1 MPAYDCIFIDPPAP
15 YYDPRVSDQPIELKV
30 EVPPELEGGTYSNV
44 LNVWHT
50 AYEFTLDFGVM
61 QAVGEPAAGEPL
73 QVPVRV
79 VSRVRI
85 PITLLF
91 EVLKALNTNMTNYEA
106 TFGPIRGPQS
116 PPSQ

>member
-1 MPAYDCIFIDPPAP
+1 MPE
-15 YYDPRVSDQPIELKV
+15 RPIELKID
-30 EVPPELEGGTYSNV
+30 VPPELEGGTYANV

-61 QAVGEPAAGEPL
+61 QQVGEPEDPDAAL

-85 PITLLF
+85 PVTLLF
-91 EVLKALNTNMTNYEA
+91 EVLKALNTNMSGYEA
-106 TFGPIRGPQS
+106 TFGPIRPPE
-116 PPSQ
+116 PPS

>member
-1 MPAYDCIFIDPPAP
+1 MPD
-15 YYDPRVSDQPIELKV
+15 RPIELQLD
-30 EVPPELEGGTYSNV
+30 VPPELEGGTYANV

-61 QAVGEPAAGEPL
+61 QQVGEPEDPDAAV

-85 PITLLF
+85 PVTLLF
-91 EVLKALNTNMTNYEA
+91 EVLKALNTNMTGYES
-106 TFGPIRGPQS
+106 TFGSIRAPEA
-116 PPSQ
+116 PTE

>member
-1 MPAYDCIFIDPPAP
+1 MSE
-15 YYDPRVSDQPIELKV
+15 RPIELKLD
-30 EVPPELEGGTYSNV
+30 VPPELEGGTYANV

-61 QAVGEPAAGEPL
+61 QQVGEPDPEDPDAAL

-85 PITLLF
+85 PVTLLF
-91 EVLKALNTNMTNYEA
+91 EVLKALNTNMTGYES
-106 TFGPIRGPQS
+106 TFGPIRAPQA
-116 PPSQ
+116 PTD

>member
-1 MPAYDCIFIDPPAP
+1 MPE
-15 YYDPRVSDQPIELKV
+15 RPIELQLD
-30 EVPPELEGGTYSNV
+30 VPPELEGGTYANV

-61 QAVGEPAAGEPL
+61 QQVVEPEDAEADAPL

-85 PITLLF
+85 PVTLLF
-91 EVLKALNTNMTNYEA
+91 EVLKALNTNMTGYES
-106 TFGPIRGPQS
+106 TFGSIRAPEA
-116 PPSQ
+116 PTE

>member
-1 MPAYDCIFIDPPAP
+1 MPD
-15 YYDPRVSDQPIELKV
+15 RPIELKI
-30 EVPPELEGGTYSNV
+30 EVPPELEGGTYANV

-61 QAVGEPAAGEPL
+61 QQVGEPEDADSTL

-85 PITLLF
+85 PVALLF
-91 EVLKALNTNMTNYEA
+91 EVLKALNTNMTGYES
-106 TFGPIRGPQS
+106 TFGSIRAPEA
-116 PPSQ
+116 PPE

>member
-1 MPAYDCIFIDPPAP
+1 MAE
-15 YYDPRVSDQPIELKV
+15 RPIELQLD
-30 EVPPELEGGTYSNV
+30 VPPELEGGTYANV

-61 QAVGEPAAGEPL
+61 QQVGEPEDADAAV

-85 PITLLF
+85 PVTLLF
-91 EVLKALNTNMTNYEA
+91 EVLKALNTNMTGYES
-106 TFGPIRGPQS
+106 TFGSIRAPEA
-116 PPSQ
+116 PTE

>member
-1 MPAYDCIFIDPPAP
+1 MPE
-15 YYDPRVSDQPIELKV
+15 RPIELKID
-30 EVPPELEGGTYSNV
+30 VPPELEGGTYANV

-61 QAVGEPAAGEPL
+61 QQVGEQEDSDSAL

-85 PITLLF
+85 PVALLF
-91 EVLKALNTNMTNYEA
+91 EVLKALNTNMSGYEA
-106 TFGPIRGPQS
+106 TFGPIRAPE
-116 PPSQ
+116 PPA

>member
-1 MPAYDCIFIDPPAP
+1 MPE
-15 YYDPRVSDQPIELKV
+15 RPIELKID
-30 EVPPELEGGTYSNV
+30 VPEELEGGTYANV

-61 QAVGEPAAGEPL
+61 QQVGEPEDPEAAL

-85 PITLLF
+85 PVTLLF
-91 EVLKALNTNMTNYEA
+91 EVLKALNTNMTGYES
-106 TFGPIRGPQS
+106 TFGPIRAPQA
-116 PPSQ
+116 PSE

>member
-1 MPAYDCIFIDPPAP
+1 MPD
-15 YYDPRVSDQPIELKV
+15 RPIELKLD
-30 EVPPELEGGTYSNV
+30 VPPELEGGTYANV

-61 QAVGEPAAGEPL
+61 QQVGEPEDPDAAV

-85 PITLLF
+85 PVTLLF
-91 EVLKALNTNMTNYEA
+91 EVLKALNTNMTGYES
-106 TFGPIRGPQS
+106 TFGSIRAPEAPTQ
-116 PPSQ
+116 

>member
-1 MPAYDCIFIDPPAP
+1 MPD
-15 YYDPRVSDQPIELKV
+15 RPIELKLD
-30 EVPPELEGGTYSNV
+30 VPPELEGGTYANV

-61 QAVGEPAAGEPL
+61 QQVGEPEDADAAL

-85 PITLLF
+85 PVTLLF
-91 EVLKALNTNMTNYEA
+91 EVLKALNTNMTGYES
-106 TFGPIRGPQS
+106 TFGSIRAPQA
-116 PPSQ
+116 PPE

>member
-1 MPAYDCIFIDPPAP
+1 MAD
-15 YYDPRVSDQPIELKV
+15 RPIELKID
-30 EVPPELEGGTYSNV
+30 VPPELEGGTYANV

-61 QAVGEPAAGEPL
+61 QQVGEPEDPDAAL

-85 PITLLF
+85 PVALLF
-91 EVLKALNTNMTNYEA
+91 EVLKALNTNMSGYEA
-106 TFGPIRGPQS
+106 TFGPIRAPEA
-116 PPSQ
+116 PS

>member
-1 MPAYDCIFIDPPAP
+1 MPD
-15 YYDPRVSDQPIELKV
+15 RPIELQMD
-30 EVPPELEGGTYSNV
+30 VPPELEGGTYANV

-61 QAVGEPAAGEPL
+61 QQVGEPEDAEAAV

-85 PITLLF
+85 PVTLLF
-91 EVLKALNTNMTNYEA
+91 EVLKALNTNMTGYES
-106 TFGPIRGPQS
+106 TFGSIRAPEPPPQ
-116 PPSQ
+116 

>member
-1 MPAYDCIFIDPPAP
+1 MAD
-15 YYDPRVSDQPIELKV
+15 RPIELKID
-30 EVPPELEGGTYSNV
+30 VPPELEGGTYANV

-61 QAVGEPAAGEPL
+61 QQVGEPEDPDAAL

-85 PITLLF
+85 PVTLLF
-91 EVLKALNTNMTNYEA
+91 EVLKALNTNMTGYES
-106 TFGPIRGPQS
+106 TFGPIRAPEA
-116 PPSQ
+116 PAE

>member
-1 MPAYDCIFIDPPAP
+1 MPD
-15 YYDPRVSDQPIELKV
+15 RPIELKID
-30 EVPPELEGGTYSNV
+30 VPPKLEGGTYANV

-61 QAVGEPAAGEPL
+61 QQVGEPEDADAAL

-85 PITLLF
+85 PVTLLF
-91 EVLKALNTNMTNYEA
+91 EVLKALNTNMTGYES
-106 TFGPIRGPQS
+106 TFGSIRAPEA
-116 PPSQ
+116 PTE

>member
-1 MPAYDCIFIDPPAP
+1 MPD
-15 YYDPRVSDQPIELKV
+15 RPIELKID
-30 EVPPELEGGTYSNV
+30 VPPELEGGTYANV

-61 QAVGEPAAGEPL
+61 QQVGEPEDPDAAL

-85 PITLLF
+85 PVALLF
-91 EVLKALNTNMTNYEA
+91 EVLKALNTNMSGYEA
-106 TFGPIRGPQS
+106 TFGPIR
-116 PPSQ
+116 PPEAPS

>member
-1 MPAYDCIFIDPPAP
+1 MPD
-15 YYDPRVSDQPIELKV
+15 RPIELKID
-30 EVPPELEGGTYSNV
+30 VPPELEGGTYANV

-61 QAVGEPAAGEPL
+61 QQVGEPEDADAAL

-85 PITLLF
+85 PVTLLF
-91 EVLKALNTNMTNYEA
+91 EVLKALNTNMTGYES
-106 TFGPIRGPQS
+106 TFGSIRAPEA
-116 PPSQ
+116 PPE

>member
-1 MPAYDCIFIDPPAP
+1 MPD
-15 YYDPRVSDQPIELKV
+15 RPIELQI
-30 EVPPELEGGTYSNV
+30 EVPAELEGGTYSNV

-61 QAVGEPAAGEPL
+61 QAVGQQEDPEAPL
-73 QVPVRV
+73 HVPVRV

-85 PITLLF
+85 PVTLLF

-106 TFGPIRGPQS
+106 AFGPIAEPR
-116 PPSQ
+116 PPH

>member
-1 MPAYDCIFIDPPAP
+1 MPD
-15 YYDPRVSDQPIELKV
+15 RPIELKLD
-30 EVPPELEGGTYSNV
+30 VPPELEGGTYANV

-61 QAVGEPAAGEPL
+61 QQVAEPEDPDATV

-85 PITLLF
+85 PVTLLF
-91 EVLKALNTNMTNYEA
+91 EVLKALNTNMTGYES
-106 TFGPIRGPQS
+106 TFGSIRAPEAPPQ
-116 PPSQ
+116 

>member
-1 MPAYDCIFIDPPAP
+1 VPE
-15 YYDPRVSDQPIELKV
+15 RPIELQI
-30 EVPPELEGGTYSNV
+30 EVPAELEGGTYSNV

-61 QAVGEPAAGEPL
+61 QAVGQQADPEAPL

-79 VSRVRI
+79 VARVRI
-85 PITLLF
+85 PVTLLF

-106 TFGPIRGPQS
+106 AFGPIGEPR
-116 PPSQ
+116 PPAQ

>member
-1 MPAYDCIFIDPPAP
+1 MPD
-15 YYDPRVSDQPIELKV
+15 RPIELKLD
-30 EVPPELEGGTYSNV
+30 VPPELEGGTYANV

-61 QAVGEPAAGEPL
+61 QQVGEPEDADAAV

-85 PITLLF
+85 PVTLLF
-91 EVLKALNTNMTNYEA
+91 EVLKALNTNMTGYES
-106 TFGPIRGPQS
+106 TFGSIR
-116 PPSQ
+116 PPEAPTQ

>member
-1 MPAYDCIFIDPPAP
+1 MPE
-15 YYDPRVSDQPIELKV
+15 RPIELKID
-30 EVPPELEGGTYSNV
+30 VPPELEGGTYANV

-61 QAVGEPAAGEPL
+61 QQVGEPEDPDAAL

-85 PITLLF
+85 PVALLF
-91 EVLKALNTNMTNYEA
+91 EVLKALNTNMSGYEA
-106 TFGPIRGPQS
+106 TFGPIRPPE
-116 PPSQ
+116 PPS

>member
-1 MPAYDCIFIDPPAP
+1 MPD
-15 YYDPRVSDQPIELKV
+15 RPIELKID
-30 EVPPELEGGTYSNV
+30 VPPELEGGTYANV

-61 QAVGEPAAGEPL
+61 QQVGEPEDSDAAL

-85 PITLLF
+85 PVTLLF
-91 EVLKALNTNMTNYEA
+91 EVLKALNTNMTGYEG
-106 TFGPIRGPQS
+106 TFGSIR
-116 PPSQ
+116 PPEAPAQ

>member
-1 MPAYDCIFIDPPAP
+1 VAE
-15 YYDPRVSDQPIELKV
+15 RPIELQI

-61 QAVGEPAAGEPL
+61 RSVEHPVEPDTPL

-85 PITLLF
+85 PVTLLF

-106 TFGPIRGPQS
+106 AFGPIGEPRPPQV
-116 PPSQ
+116 

>member
-1 MPAYDCIFIDPPAP
+1 MTD
-15 YYDPRVSDQPIELKV
+15 RPIELQLD
-30 EVPPELEGGTYSNV
+30 VPPELEGGTYANV

-61 QAVGEPAAGEPL
+61 QQVGEPEDADAPV

-85 PITLLF
+85 PVTLLF
-91 EVLKALNTNMTNYEA
+91 EVLKALNTNMTGYES
-106 TFGPIRGPQS
+106 TFGSIRAPEA
-116 PPSQ
+116 PTE

>member
-1 MPAYDCIFIDPPAP
+1 MAE
-15 YYDPRVSDQPIELKV
+15 RPIELQI

-61 QAVGEPAAGEPL
+61 RAVDPPEDPNTPL
-73 QVPVRV
+73 HVPVRV

-85 PITLLF
+85 PVMLLF

-106 TFGPIRGPQS
+106 AFGPIGEPRPPQV
-116 PPSQ
+116 

>member
-1 MPAYDCIFIDPPAP
+1 VPD
-15 YYDPRVSDQPIELKV
+15 RPIELKID
-30 EVPPELEGGTYSNV
+30 VPPELEGGTYANV

-61 QAVGEPAAGEPL
+61 QQVGETEDLDAAL

-85 PITLLF
+85 PVTLLF
-91 EVLKALNTNMTNYEA
+91 EVLKALNTNMTGYES
-106 TFGPIRGPQS
+106 TFGPIRAPEA
-116 PPSQ
+116 PS

>member
-1 MPAYDCIFIDPPAP
+1 MPE
-15 YYDPRVSDQPIELKV
+15 RPIELKID
-30 EVPPELEGGTYSNV
+30 VPPELEGGTYANV

-61 QAVGEPAAGEPL
+61 QQVGEVEDPDAAL

-85 PITLLF
+85 PVTLLF
-91 EVLKALNTNMTNYEA
+91 EVLKALNTNMTGYES
-106 TFGPIRGPQS
+106 TFGPIRAPEA
-116 PPSQ
+116 PS

>member
-1 MPAYDCIFIDPPAP
+1 MPD
-15 YYDPRVSDQPIELKV
+15 RPIELKID
-30 EVPPELEGGTYSNV
+30 VPPELEGGTYANV

-61 QAVGEPAAGEPL
+61 QQVGETEDLDAAL

-85 PITLLF
+85 PVTLLF
-91 EVLKALNTNMTNYEA
+91 EVLKALNTNMTGYES
-106 TFGPIRGPQS
+106 TFGPIRAPEA
-116 PPSQ
+116 PS

>member
-1 MPAYDCIFIDPPAP
+1 MAE
-15 YYDPRVSDQPIELKV
+15 RPIELQLD
-30 EVPPELEGGTYSNV
+30 VPPELEGGTYANV

-61 QAVGEPAAGEPL
+61 QQVGEPEDPDAPV

-85 PITLLF
+85 PVTLLF
-91 EVLKALNTNMTNYEA
+91 EVLKALNTNMTGYES
-106 TFGPIRGPQS
+106 TFGSIRAPEA
-116 PPSQ
+116 PTE

>member
-1 MPAYDCIFIDPPAP
+1 MPDRPID
-15 YYDPRVSDQPIELKV
+15 LKLD
-30 EVPPELEGGTYSNV
+30 VPPELEGGTYANV

-61 QAVGEPAAGEPL
+61 QQVGEPEDAEAAL

-85 PITLLF
+85 PVTLLF
-91 EVLKALNTNMTNYEA
+91 EVLKALNTNMTGYES
-106 TFGPIRGPQS
+106 TFGSIRAPEA
-116 PPSQ
+116 PTE

>member
-1 MPAYDCIFIDPPAP
+1 MPD
-15 YYDPRVSDQPIELKV
+15 RPIELKID
-30 EVPPELEGGTYSNV
+30 VPPKLEGGTYANV

-61 QAVGEPAAGEPL
+61 QQVGEPEDADAAL

-85 PITLLF
+85 PVTLLF
-91 EVLKALNTNMTNYEA
+91 QVLKALNTNMTGYES
-106 TFGPIRGPQS
+106 TFGPIREPEA
-116 PPSQ
+116 PTE